1 MKVQQKDQMIPQ
13 QQQRLNILLTLQ
25 DQEKNCLSLYYN
37 RSNSLL
43 VPDDVKINQFKGKD
57 SEIKAYPWCLGN
69 ISKDF
74 KSIT

>member
-1 MKVQQKDQMIPQ
+1 MIPQ
-13 QQQRLNILLTLQ
+13 QQQRLNILLILQ
-25 DQEKNCLSLYYN
+25 DQEKNCLSLCYN

-43 VPDDVKINQFKGKD
+43 VADDVKINQFKGKD
-57 SEIKAYPWCLGN
+57 SEIKVYPLCLGN

>member
-1 MKVQQKDQMIPQ
+1 MIPQ

-43 VPDDVKINQFKGKD
+43 VADDVKINQFKGKD
-57 SEIKAYPWCLGN
+57 SK
-69 ISKDF
+69 
-74 KSIT
+74 